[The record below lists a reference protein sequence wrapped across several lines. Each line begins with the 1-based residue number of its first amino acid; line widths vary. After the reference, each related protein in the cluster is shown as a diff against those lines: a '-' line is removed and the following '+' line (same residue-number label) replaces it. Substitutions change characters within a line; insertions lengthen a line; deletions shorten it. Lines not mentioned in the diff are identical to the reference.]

1 MAKDESNTSE
11 KIGSFGDLYPKKV
24 PAPVACAVTSW
35 GKSPETWDSS
45 LPWATRL
52 VGPNV
57 KGLGCIAIGTAIVYL
72 HPRWNL
78 PGWDV
83 NPVFVVTNQCARPP
97 FLRNTSSHPVE
108 HSTKLMVIPPH
119 HENSLSTK
127 HLREK
132 KYQISTKTVGT

>member
-78 PGWDV
+78 RGWDV